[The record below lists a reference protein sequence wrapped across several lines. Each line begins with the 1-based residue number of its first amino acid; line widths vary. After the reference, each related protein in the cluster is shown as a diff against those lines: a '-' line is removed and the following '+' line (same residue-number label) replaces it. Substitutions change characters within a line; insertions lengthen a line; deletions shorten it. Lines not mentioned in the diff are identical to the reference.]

1 MSGGDPTSFKEV
13 IALIDK
19 YYEYGLIE
27 FQNGDI
33 VNGSRRNN
41 IGFNET
47 SFVAFCRFTFSGIA

>member
-1 MSGGDPTSFKEV
+1 MCITGWEGTTALGGV
-13 IALIDK
+13 

-41 IGFNET
+41 VGFTET
-47 SFVAFCRFTFSGIA
+47 SFVIFCRFTFSGIAQ